1 MLSKFVFFTRLD
13 DFEYDEEKD
22 DMVTEGSIPPHL
34 AHIHSYLSTI
44 DEANSP
50 YGTEYGGSK
59 KSNHYPPTAASLFSM
74 FPQNGQHPPINEINS
89 SPSIISRYSN
99 LTSPHSNHSAF
110 IPTSESESPYYPLS
124 SETSNR
130 PITPRFTIEEVA
142 SANYEPI
149 LITSAKGV
157 YLIINLLRKFN

>member
-1 MLSKFVFFTRLD
+1 MISKFMLFDRLD
-13 DFEYDEEKD
+13 DFEYDEERD
-22 DMVTEGSIPPHL
+22 ESATENSIPPSL

-59 KSNHYPPTAASLFSM
+59 SSNHYPPTAESLFKW
-74 FPQNGQHPPINEINS
+74 PQNGQHPPINEINN

-99 LTSPHSNHSAF
+99 LTSPQSNHSAF

-130 PITPRFTIEEVA
+130 PTTPRFTIEEVA

-149 LITSAKGV
+149 LITGAKGE
-157 YLIINLLRKFN
+157 YLILNLL

>member
-1 MLSKFVFFTRLD
+1 MA
-13 DFEYDEEKD
+13 
-22 DMVTEGSIPPHL
+22 TENLTPPSIAHL
-34 AHIHSYLSTI
+34 HSYLSTI

-59 KSNHYPPTAASLFSM
+59 KSNHYPPTAASLFSIL
-74 FPQNGQHPPINEINS
+74 PQNGQHPPINEMIN

-99 LTSPHSNHSAF
+99 LPSPHSNHSAF
-110 IPTSESESPYYPLS
+110 IATSESESPYYPLS

-130 PITPRFTIEEVA
+130 PTTPRFTIEEVA

-149 LITSAKGV
+149 LVTGGKGG
-157 YLIINLLRKFN
+157 YRILNLFRIVF